1 MSVMILVLTTN
12 NDPKKPSEQIQIDTA
27 KDNVPLG
34 KRNIEIR
41 KIENTRL
48 TNYEVQQNTMI
59 AICDGN
65 KSLTIKFNE
74 EKDDT
79 SVDSFSQLIES
90 AIYTVG
96 KETVMP
102 SILLFERLWYQTKLI
117 QNVKDSV
124 NLQKEFVNLAAH
136 ELRNPI
142 QPILVLSELVNDKIR
157 DQGQKEMLNIIIKN
171 ARKLMNITDDI
182 LDLARIEEKILV
194 LNRKKLIY
202 IHIF

>member
-124 NLQKEFVNLAAH
+124 NLQKEFVNLVPMNC
-136 ELRNPI
+136 E
-142 QPILVLSELVNDKIR
+142 ILYS
-157 DQGQKEMLNIIIKN
+157 QYWYYLN
-171 ARKLMNITDDI
+171 
-182 LDLARIEEKILV
+182 
-194 LNRKKLIY
+194 
-202 IHIF
+202 